1 MVFSWIKFK
10 IREWLGVNT
19 INSTIDIRTQMLDF
33 RIKKIES
40 KVEDMEIGLMTL
52 RDIVAQQQALKVD
65 RDRIISDINM
75 SSEDE
80 KICIEKIQSNTI
92 N

>member
-40 KVEDMEIGLMTL
+40 KVEDMETGLMTL

>member
-1 MVFSWIKFK
+1 MIFSWIKFK

-19 INSTIDIRTQMLDF
+19 INSTVDIQTQMLDF
-33 RIKKIES
+33 KIKKIES
-40 KVEDMEIGLMTL
+40 KVEDIETGLMTL